1 MPLKREINFL
11 NKEDNNDEEL
21 TTTTT
26 KNLGK
31 KWNYHKVTTKIKK

>member
-31 KWNYHKVTTKIKK
+31 K